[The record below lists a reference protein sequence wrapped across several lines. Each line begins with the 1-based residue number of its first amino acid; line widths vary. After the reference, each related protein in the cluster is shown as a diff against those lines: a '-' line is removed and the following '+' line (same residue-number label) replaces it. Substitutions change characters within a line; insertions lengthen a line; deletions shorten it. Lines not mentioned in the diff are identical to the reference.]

1 MSIDTFNSNK
11 VNAEWKALLPSPS
24 PKCGSTQKQYY
35 PSAALNPTKNRYP
48 DVLAYEQ
55 TLVPLSTGQYIN
67 ANFTQTSPCTTF
79 ISTQG
84 PLPQTF
90 DDFWQMVWVCFFS
103 LHLFFGNKKL
113 NFLQGSSCSC
123 CGYVDKTT

>member
-1 MSIDTFNSNK
+1 MGVILKGGFVVLHATCYLMSIDTFNSNK

-84 PLPQTF
+84 PLP
-90 DDFWQMVWVCFFS
+90 
-103 LHLFFGNKKL
+103 HLLTISGKWFGIIM
-113 NFLQGSSCSC
+113 FLLWLC
-123 CGYVDKTT
+123 